1 MCSRQIGANFS
12 QIGAKMKNSWV
23 ATTQFLPSQNW
34 SRQGFRTPKLPLCS
48 IIISN
53 QQQPFLRFVC
63 LVVGL
68 KNRTIYSANAGE
80 FNGDESHQIESESFK
95 NHQLTK
101 HPQNLPS
108 WSPKALSQP
117 FRDPFSD
124 LPETRSQI
132 LKWTKDFS
140 VFFSG
145 ESNSGMM
152 VELPGPKGH
161 YMKYQ
166 PKQTIYI
173 IYITYIYI
181 CRYCICIS
189 NVILSMNQ

>member
-108 WSPKALSQP
+108 WSPRLSPNRFGTHFQTFQRRGP
-117 FRDPFSD
+117 RSWSERRIFPCFFRGSRIQEWWSSYLD
-124 LPETRSQI
+124 LR
-132 LKWTKDFS
+132 
-140 VFFSG
+140 V
-145 ESNSGMM
+145 
-152 VELPGPKGH
+152 
-161 YMKYQ
+161 
-166 PKQTIYI
+166 TIWSTNPNNHI
-173 IYITYIYI
+173 HHIHYIYI
-181 CRYCICIS
+181 Y
-189 NVILSMNQ
+189 M